1 MRVFFRL
8 AICVGVIASYT
19 LINSV
24 APANVTEKQDNAI
37 IVASQAEAKDS
48 LDYGG
53 SGKEDLRIS
62 TPEKISAVIYPYQS
76 CTVSTEVRGII
87 DFMKFKEGDTVDQGV
102 VIAEISR
109 ARYEAL
115 VGEFRGNYDAVE
127 RTLERAKENVAI
139 QEELYSKRACTYDD
153 VVKARAEVSI
163 LAARKEEADFKLKQ
177 AKLNLEACIIRAPFS
192 GNISVLYHEPYEAVE
207 NLEKLFGV
215 IDTSKVYAR
224 VNWPEARLGE
234 LEIGKKAAFHYG
246 GRAVEGKVE
255 KISSLIDPAS
265 RSKRVH
271 ILLDNADR
279 KLQVGMSGVVSL
291 PDKAKA
297 SLEGEE
303 LNN

>member
-1 MRVFFRL
+1 MRILFRL
-8 AICVGVIASYT
+8 ALFVGVIASYM
-19 LINSV
+19 LIHSV
-24 APANVTEKQDNAI
+24 APADVAENQDNTVVA
-37 IVASQAEAKDS
+37 ASQAEAKDVP
-48 LDYGG
+48 DYAGL
-53 SGKEDLRIS
+53 GKEDLGIS
-62 TPEKISAVIYPYQS
+62 SPEKISAVIYPYQS

-87 DFMKFKEGDTVDQGV
+87 DFMKFKEGDTVDHGV

-115 VGEFRGNYDAVE
+115 VGEFRGNYEAVE

-139 QEELYSKRACTYDD
+139 QEELYSKRACMYDD
-153 VVKARAEVSI
+153 VVKARSEVSI
-163 LAARKEEADFKLKQ
+163 LSARKEEADFKLKQ

-234 LEIGKKAAFHYG
+234 LEIGKKAAFHYD
-246 GRAVEGKVE
+246 GRTFEGKVE
-255 KISSLIDPAS
+255 KVSSLIDPAS

-271 ILLDNADR
+271 VLLDNPDG

-297 SLEGEE
+297 SLEEE
-303 LNN
+303 TVNN